1 MASDYSTN
9 LKIELIADGEQAG
22 TWGQTTNT
30 NLGTA
35 LEEAIVGYG
44 AVTFLS
50 DADLTLTLSNS
61 NATQAARCLV
71 LNVTSVELG
80 DTRNLEVPTINK
92 PYVVQNNTTGG
103 QSIIVKTSGGSG
115 VTIPNGKS
123 AVVYVDGTNV
133 VSQIT
138 HIPTLDVATL
148 TATAATLTSSAISGG
163 TIDGITQMDVAG
175 TSGAGAQ
182 IKLYEDDDSENDYY
196 VAIKAP
202 DTITDGNFTLTAP
215 DTVDDTLAVLGTEQT
230 FSATNTFSA
239 KQIFE
244 NTVKVQQGLEKITVS
259 ETAATGTINFDALT
273 QAIVYYTTDASDD
286 WTLNIRGDGSNTL
299 DSIMANGESM
309 TVVFMATIGAD
320 EYWGA
325 TFQIDGTTVTPKWQG
340 GVAPTEG
347 FTNGIDVYTYT
358 IVKTDSATYT
368 VLASLINYS

>member
-1 MASDYSTN
+1 MASNYSTN

-22 TWGQTTNT
+22 TWGETTNT
-30 NLGTA
+30 NLGTS

-44 AVTFLS
+44 NPDFTS

-61 NATQAARCLV
+61 NATQVARNLV
-71 LNVTSVELG
+71 LNVTSVTLTA
-80 DTRNLEVPTINK
+80 TRNLVVPTIEK

-103 QSIIVKTSGGSG
+103 QDIVVKTSGGSG

-148 TATAATLTSSAISGG
+148 TSASAALTGG
-163 TIDGITQMDVAG
+163 TISGITQMDVSG

-215 DTVDDTLAVLGTEQT
+215 DTVNDTLAVLGTEQT

-239 KQIFE
+239 KQVFT
-244 NTVKVQQGLEKITVS
+244 NTVKVQQGLEKITVDA
-259 ETAATGTINFDALT
+259 TAATGTINYDALT
-273 QAIVYYTTDASDD
+273 QAIVYYTTDASGN
-286 WTLNIRGDGSNTL
+286 WTLNIRGDGSNSL
-299 DSIMANGESM
+299 NSIMADGESL
-309 TVVFMATIGAD
+309 TVVFMATIGTT
-320 EYWGA
+320 EYRNTA
-325 TFQIDGTTVTPKWQG
+325 VQIDSNTTATVTTKWQG
-340 GVAPTEG
+340 GAAPG
-347 FTNGIDVYTYT
+347 SGNPSSVDVYAYV
-358 IVKTDSATYT
+358 IVKTGNDVFT
-368 VLASLINYS
+368 VFASQTQFA

>member
-22 TWGQTTNT
+22 TWGDTTNT
-30 NLGTA
+30 NLGTT

-44 AVTFLS
+44 AVTFSS

-71 LNVTSVELG
+71 LNVTSVTLT
-80 DTRNLEVPTINK
+80 DTRNLVVPTINK

-103 QSIIVKTSGGSG
+103 RDIVVKTSGGSG

-148 TATAATLTSSAISGG
+148 TSASAALTGG
-163 TIDGITQMDVAG
+163 TISGITQMDVAG
-175 TSGAGAQ
+175 TAGAGAQ

-202 DTITDGNFTLTAP
+202 DTITTGNFTLTAP
-215 DTVDDTLAVLGTEQT
+215 DTVNDTLAVLGTEQT

-239 KQIFE
+239 KQVFQ
-244 NTVKVQQGLEKITVS
+244 NTIKVQQGLEKITVDA
-259 ETAATGTINFDALT
+259 TAATGTINFDALT
-273 QAIVYYTTDASDD
+273 QAVVYYTTDASGD
-286 WTLNIRGDGSNTL
+286 WTLNIRGDGTNTL
-299 DSIMANGESM
+299 DSIMADGESM

-320 EYWGA
+320 EYRGA
-325 TFQIDGTTVTPKWQG
+325 TFQIDGTTVTPNWQG
-340 GVAPTEG
+340 GVTPTEG
-347 FTNGIDVYTYT
+347 FTNSIDVYTFT
-358 IVKTDSATYT
+358 IVKTASATYT

>member
-22 TWGQTTNT
+22 TWGDTTNT
-30 NLGTA
+30 NLGTT

-44 AVTFLS
+44 AVTFSS

-71 LNVTSVELG
+71 LNVTSVGLT
-80 DTRNLEVPTINK
+80 DTRNLVVPTINK

-103 QSIIVKTSGGSG
+103 RDIVVKTSGGSG

-148 TATAATLTSSAISGG
+148 TSASAALTGG
-163 TIDGITQMDVAG
+163 TISGITQMDVAG
-175 TSGAGAQ
+175 TAGAGAQ

-202 DTITDGNFTLTAP
+202 DTITTGNFTLTAP
-215 DTVDDTLAVLGTEQT
+215 DTVNDTLAVLGTEQT

-239 KQIFE
+239 KQVFQ
-244 NTVKVQQGLEKITVS
+244 NTIKVQQGLEKITVDA
-259 ETAATGTINFDALT
+259 TAATGTINFDALT
-273 QAIVYYTTDASDD
+273 QAVVYYTTDASGD
-286 WTLNIRGDGSNTL
+286 WTLNIRGDGTNTL
-299 DSIMANGESM
+299 DSIMADGESM

-320 EYWGA
+320 EYRGA
-325 TFQIDGTTVTPKWQG
+325 TFQIDGTTVTPNWQG
-340 GVAPTEG
+340 GVTPTEG
-347 FTNGIDVYTYT
+347 FTNSIDVYTFT
-358 IVKTDSATYT
+358 IVKTASATYT

>member
-44 AVTFLS
+44 TVNFDS
-50 DADLTLTLSNS
+50 DADKTISLTDSNS
-61 NATQAARCLV
+61 TQDARCLV
-71 LNVTSVELG
+71 LNVTSVALD
-80 DTRNLEVPTINK
+80 DTRNLVVPTTNK

-103 QSIIVKTSGGSG
+103 QSIVVKTSGGSG

-148 TATAATLTSSAISGG
+148 TSASAAITGG

-182 IKLYEDDDSENDYY
+182 IKLYHDDDEEDNYY

-202 DTITDGNFTLTAP
+202 DTITTSSFTLTAP
-215 DTVDDTLAVLGTEQT
+215 DTGNDTLAVLGTEQT

-239 KQIFE
+239 KQVFE

-273 QAIVYYTTDASDD
+273 QGVVYYTTEASGD
-286 WTLNIRGDGSNTL
+286 WTLNVRGDGSNTL
-299 DSIMANGESM
+299 NSIMADGESM

-320 EYWGA
+320 EYRGE
-325 TFQIDGTTVTPKWQG
+325 TFQIDGTTVTPNWQG
-340 GVAPTEG
+340 GVTPVEG
-347 FTNGIDVYTYT
+347 FTSGIDVYTFT
-358 IVKTDSATYT
+358 IVKTASATYT
-368 VLASLINYS
+368 VFGSLVNYS